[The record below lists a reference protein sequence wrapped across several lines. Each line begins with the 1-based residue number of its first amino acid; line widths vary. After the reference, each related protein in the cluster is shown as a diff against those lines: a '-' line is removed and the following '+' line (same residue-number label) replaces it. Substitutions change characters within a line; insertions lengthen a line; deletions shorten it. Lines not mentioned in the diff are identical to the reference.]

1 MALNLT
7 HVVKLVHKQECS
19 RVMFTVPNLVEDGS
33 AEHLEGGLTAEQQRV
48 ALGCNTCSSLQ
59 CECLVCCADGVY

>member
-7 HVVKLVHKQECS
+7 HVVKLVHKPECS

-33 AEHLEGGLTAEQQRV
+33 AEHLESKLDCRA
-48 ALGCNTCSSLQ
+48 ATCSTWL
-59 CECLVCCADGVY
+59 